1 MCQFSDIYS
10 VIKNIFPEIWPK
22 FPGYERAELIS
33 CVFHLIECRL
43 WTTNSLFWNVNFV
56 EDIETCI
63 QT

>member
-22 FPGYERAELIS
+22 FPGYERAKLIS

-43 WTTNSLFWNVNFV
+43 
-56 EDIETCI
+56 
-63 QT
+63 